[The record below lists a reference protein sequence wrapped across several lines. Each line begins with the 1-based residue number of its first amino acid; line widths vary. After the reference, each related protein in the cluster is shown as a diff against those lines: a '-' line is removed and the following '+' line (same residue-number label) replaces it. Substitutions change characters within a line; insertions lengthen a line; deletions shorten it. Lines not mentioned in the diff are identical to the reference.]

1 MNSLYICI
9 LLSVCT
15 LSVLSLPFYSKRE
28 LAPSLTLHR
37 INALKDT
44 IDQLNDIK
52 KAMRCRERAA
62 ELASKRSKRM
72 ISPSLRL
79 SELIDPLVTGES
91 VSNEET
97 QIVPIQQQIDDEC
110 VGFYHDIPYYF

>member
-1 MNSLYICI
+1 MNCVYLCI
-9 LLSVCT
+9 LLSIC
-15 LSVLSLPFYSKRE
+15 LISSSFALPFYSKRE

-52 KAMRCRERAA
+52 KAMRCRERAN

-91 VSNEET
+91 VPNEEA
-97 QIVPIQQQIDDEC
+97 QMPSIDDEC

>member
-1 MNSLYICI
+1 MPSISLLVS
-9 LLSVCT
+9 LLLTLCT
-15 LSVLSLPFYSKRE
+15 LSLALPFYSKRE

-52 KAMRCRERAA
+52 KAMRCREKAM

-79 SELIDPLVTGES
+79 SELIDPLVVQGES
-91 VSNEET
+91 APGEET
-97 QIVPIQQQIDDEC
+97 QEHDEC

>member
-1 MNSLYICI
+1 MNSVYICI
-9 LLSVCT
+9 LLSICVF
-15 LSVLSLPFYSKRE
+15 SSSFALPFYSKRE

-79 SELIDPLVTGES
+79 SELIDPLVTGENVPS
-91 VSNEET
+91 EEA
-97 QIVPIQQQIDDEC
+97 QISANQIDDEC

>member
-1 MNSLYICI
+1 MNSLTVWI

-15 LSVLSLPFYSKRE
+15 ISAFSLPFYSKRE

-52 KAMRCRERAA
+52 KAMRCRERAN

-91 VSNEET
+91 VPSEEA
-97 QIVPIQQQIDDEC
+97 QIQSQIDDEC

>member
-1 MNSLYICI
+1 MTSYSLLLSI
-9 LLSVCT
+9 LLSLCV
-15 LSVLSLPFYSKRE
+15 LSLSLPFYSKRE

-52 KAMRCRERAA
+52 KAMRCREKAA

-79 SELIDPLVTGES
+79 SELIDPLVVQNDVASGDAQEH
-91 VSNEET
+91 
-97 QIVPIQQQIDDEC
+97 DEC